1 LSAVVKDPGVTH
13 VNQFG
18 PSGALIEVF
27 DAANNTLRVG
37 IVGSGS
43 TVVFRFDGP
52 GPARVIEVQG
62 VPFTRK

>member
-1 LSAVVKDPGVTH
+1 MTFAERDGRLSFKW
-13 VNQFG
+13 
-18 PSGALIEVF
+18 GALYSPVEVF
-27 DAANNTLRVG
+27 DAANNVLRVE

-62 VPFTRK
+62 MPFTRK